1 MKKKSS
7 ENKIVSFVFCFA
19 IIISC
24 IGMLYALGVFIYN
37 CNYVSFSTKNLINNF
52 TSSLPTNGQTQA
64 NFGTDA
70 YVEKLIEYAI
80 RLQELE
86 ANSISTNILTFL
98 YTFLSGTL
106 IGVATYFTKKSYDS
120 IQQIK
125 ENKELLMN
133 LDGRTL
139 YSSLYIYA
147 QRTHSTMQ
155 IFSVSLDAIQDDNAL
170 STFIDRSVPKLND
183 TINEMTT
190 FFIKKKSEI
199 KILGRDEK
207 DHLIKEIN
215 DVGSLITM
223 LNVPQSSIVTDY
235 TKKIWGKQLKEIKK
249 LLNQ

>member
-1 MKKKSS
+1 
-7 ENKIVSFVFCFA
+7 
-19 IIISC
+19 
-24 IGMLYALGVFIYN
+24 MLYALGVFIYN
-37 CNYVSFSTKNLINNF
+37 CSYVSFSTNNLINNF

-64 NFGTDA
+64 NFDTDA

-170 STFIDRSVPKLND
+170 STFIDRSVPRLND

-190 FFIKKKSEI
+190 FFMKKKSEI
-199 KILGRDEK
+199 KILGSDEK
-207 DHLIKEIN
+207 DHLINEIN
-215 DVGSLITM
+215 DVGSLISM
-223 LNVPQSSIVTDY
+223 LKVPQSSVITDD
-235 TKKIWGKQLKEIKK
+235 TKNIWGKQLKEIKK
-249 LLNQ
+249 LLKQ